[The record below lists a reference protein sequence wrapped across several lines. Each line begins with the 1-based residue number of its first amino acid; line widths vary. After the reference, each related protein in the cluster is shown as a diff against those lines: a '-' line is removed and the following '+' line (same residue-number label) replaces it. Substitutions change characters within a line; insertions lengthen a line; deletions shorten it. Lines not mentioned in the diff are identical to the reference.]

1 MQQATNEILQ
11 ELEKRNISTLRE
23 LDRLKAEI
31 SHKHRLKQSPKL
43 IHLFL
48 SANKK
53 QREKFSKLL
62 ITKPIRT
69 SSGVAPLA
77 LFAKPLACPPQAQCI
92 FCPGGPGSYFGNVPK
107 SYTGNEPA
115 SRRAARNLYDP
126 YLQIFNRLEH
136 YALLNQSFD
145 KLEVIVMGGTFMYYP
160 ENYRKNFIASIYGAV
175 NLFSKI
181 FFSNNEFNFDKFK
194 EFFELPC
201 DLNNKERTKR
211 IHEKILNLKDN
222 NPSLEKEKLE
232 NETSK
237 TRIISLLIETRPD
250 LGNLQEGNEI
260 LSYGG
265 TKVELGVQSV
275 YDEDLDFVKR
285 GHTVQDS
292 IESLRILKDL
302 GFKINVHYML
312 GLTQDRKKDLE
323 GLKKLFSD
331 QDFRPDMLKIYPCLV
346 IPGTLLHELWRQG
359 KYAPISVDEAVHLI
373 GEAKKFIPEWI
384 RVQRIQ
390 RDIPSTVISGGPI
403 RTNLR
408 QDVKGYCK
416 KHVIKCRCIR
426 CREPMNKEIDWDNV
440 KLIMRDYEASKGKEF
455 FISYEDVNN
464 DLILGFCRIRFPS
477 QSLRKEIT
485 DKTAIIREL
494 HVYGPA
500 VEIGKKGSVQHKG
513 LGVKLMEKAEEIARQ
528 NNKDKIVVI
537 AGIGVKNYF
546 INKLGYKKDGS
557 YVSKLIA

>member
-53 QREKFSKLL
+53 QREKFSNLL
-62 ITKPIRT
+62 VTKPVRT

-92 FCPGGPGSYFGNVPK
+92 FCPGGPDSIFGNVPK

-201 DLNNKERTKR
+201 DLNDKERTKR
-211 IHEKILNLKDN
+211 IHEKILNIKNN
-222 NPSLEKEKLE
+222 NPDLEKEKLA

-237 TRIISLLIETRPD
+237 IRIISLLIETRPD

-275 YDEDLDFVKR
+275 YDKDLDFVRR

-292 IESLRILKDL
+292 IGSLRILKDL
-302 GFKINVHYML
+302 GFKINLHYML
-312 GLTQDRKKDLE
+312 GLTENREKDLE
-323 GLKKLFSD
+323 GLKKLFTD
-331 QDFRPDMLKIYPCLV
+331 PDFKPDMLKIYPCLV
-346 IPGTLLHELWRQG
+346 ISGTPLYELWKQG
-359 KYAPISVDEAVHLI
+359 KYNPISVEEAI
-373 GEAKKFIPEWI
+373 YIISEAKKSIPEFI
-384 RVQRIQ
+384 RIQRIQ
-390 RDIPSTVISGGPI
+390 RDIPSTVISSGPI

-408 QDVKGYCK
+408 QSIKEYCEK
-416 KHVIKCRCIR
+416 NNIKCRCIR
-426 CREPMNKEIDWDNV
+426 CREPMNKGVDWNSV
-440 KLIMRDYEASKGKEF
+440 RSITKEYEASKGKEF
-455 FISYEDVNN
+455 FISYVDTKN
-464 DLILGFCRIRFPS
+464 DLILGFCRLRFPS

-485 DKTAIIREL
+485 DKTAMIREL

-500 VEIGKKGSVQHKG
+500 VEIGKEGIVQHKG
-513 LGVKLMEKAEEIARQ
+513 LGARLMERAEEIAAQ
-528 NNKDKIVVI
+528 NNKNKIVVI
-537 AGIGVKNYF
+537 AGTGVRNYF
-546 INKLGYKKDGS
+546 INKLGYKKDGP
-557 YVSKLIA
+557 YVSKLL